1 MRKVVGLV
9 VLFAA
14 GLALAG
20 GMAAG
25 VGAADVTTTETLSA
39 TTTVEETT
47 TAPATTVVTTEEQTT
62 TVVPTSPTTTTTA
75 ASSSSSSSTPTWVW
89 IVLGILAAGVIGLL
103 VALFTGRGGISDE
116 ERQRRLDAA
125 VASWTTQGWALE
137 SQTPGSTILRRG
149 PELMVVSIDDHG
161 QITTRPL
168 ANS

>member
-1 MRKVVGLV
+1 MAKIVGLLA
-9 VLFAA
+9 LFTA
-14 GLALAG
+14 GLLLVG
-20 GMAAG
+20 GMAAS

-62 TVVPTSPTTTTTA
+62 TVVPTSPTTTSTA
-75 ASSSSSSSTPTWVW
+75 SSSSSTPTWVW

-103 VALFTGRGGISDE
+103 VALFTGRGGISAE

>member
-1 MRKVVGLV
+1 MRKLAGLLA
-9 VLFAA
+9 LFAA
-14 GLALAG
+14 GLLLAG
-20 GMAAG
+20 GLAAA
-25 VGAADVTTTETLSA
+25 VGAADVTTTVTSSA

-47 TAPATTVVTTEEQTT
+47 TAPAETVETTIEQTT
-62 TVVPTSPTTTTTA
+62 TVAPTTPTTTAT
-75 ASSSSSSSTPTWVW
+75 SSSSSSSTPTWVW
-89 IVLGILAAGVIGLL
+89 VVIGILAATGIGLL
-103 VALFTGRGGISDE
+103 VALFTRGRGISDE